1 MQITVD
7 IPEDLVDFI
16 EKEAQKDTI
25 PVIFY
30 AQRNFVEHYRQKKEY
45 AEEMARYNTMQKV
58 DGFENEEEARKSEYE
73 ANKKRR
79 KEQEEREMKAFE
91 VGIKA
96 LQSFAE
102 AMQAQTD
109 LASATARAFDRI
121 MPTPQEEN

>member
-1 MQITVD
+1 MQIQIE

-30 AQRNFVEHYRQKKEY
+30 AQRNIVEYYRQKKEY
-45 AEEMARYNTMQKV
+45 SEEMARYNTMQKV
-58 DGFENEEEARKSEYE
+58 EGFENEEEARKSEYE

-91 VGIKA
+91 VGIQA
-96 LQSFAE
+96 LQSFAQ
-102 AMQAQTD
+102 AMIAQTD
-109 LASATARAFDRI
+109 LAASTARAFDRI
-121 MPTPQEEN
+121 MPTPQEGN